1 MIRTSTTRKAERG
14 YTAVE
19 ILAAMTLFAI
29 GAAGVIGM
37 QRVTI
42 QGGQDA
48 RRLDIATN
56 IAHEWVARLQ
66 RDSTNWTQP
75 SSKNPNV
82 TDVYTATKWLT
93 NVQSASCQAPNWC
106 TPPAP
111 IGAPE
116 GFAYAFDVFGRD
128 RGPTSVDVVNGQPDH
143 HYCVQYRMWWGRPLG
158 GGAPYNEQATIHAD
172 VRVIYSRQEQ
182 LPIGSCVNPTINA
195 ITPNS
200 VNYREV
206 FHAVYAST
214 VLREAQEAPQ

>member
-1 MIRTSTTRKAERG
+1 MSQRSAKRG

-19 ILAAMTLFAI
+19 VLAAMTLFAI

-75 SSKNPNV
+75 SSKNPDV
-82 TDVYTATKWLT
+82 TNVYTATKWLT
-93 NVQSASCQAPNWC
+93 NVQTASCQAPNWC

-111 IGAPE
+111 TGAPE

-128 RGPTSVDVVNGQPDH
+128 RAPTSVDANGQPDH

-158 GGAPYNEQATIHAD
+158 AAAPFNEQATIHAD
-172 VRVIYSRQEQ
+172 IRVFYSRQEQ
-182 LPIGSCVNPTINA
+182 LPIGRCSTAAING
-195 ITPNS
+195 ITPDS
-200 VNYREV
+200 VNYREA
-206 FHAVYAST
+206 FHMVYAST
-214 VLREAQEAPQ
+214 VLRSAQEAPQ

>member
-1 MIRTSTTRKAERG
+1 MRKSQRG

-19 ILAAMTLFAI
+19 VLAAMTLFAI

-66 RDSTNWTQP
+66 RDSMNWTQP
-75 SSKNPNV
+75 SSKNPDV
-82 TDVYTATKWLT
+82 TNVYTATRWLT
-93 NVQSASCQAPNWC
+93 SVQSAACIAPNWC

-111 IGAPE
+111 ATTPE

-128 RGPTSVDVVNGQPDH
+128 RMPNSTDINGLPDH
-143 HYCVQYRMWWGRPLG
+143 HYCVQYRLWWGRPLG
-158 GGAPYNEQATIHAD
+158 AAAPFNEQATIHAD
-172 VRVIYSRQEQ
+172 IRVFYSRQEQ
-182 LPIGSCVNPTINA
+182 LPIGSCANASING
-195 ITPNS
+195 ITPDS
-200 VNYREV
+200 ANYREA
-206 FHAVYAST
+206 FHMVYAST
-214 VLREAQEAPQ
+214 VLRSAQEAPQ